1 MDILSGITLLGGLA
15 FFLYGMQVLSAGLER
30 MAGGKLESLL
40 KKMTASPFKSLLLGA
55 GITAAIQSSSAV
67 TVMLVGLVNSGIMTI
82 GQSIGVIMGSNI
94 GTTITSWVLT
104 LVGIESDN
112 LFVSLLKPENF
123 SLLFAF
129 VGILLMM
136 SSGSQRRKDI
146 GTILVGFAVLMYG
159 MKLMSGAVKPL
170 ANSPA
175 FVSLFTAFR
184 NPILGVLAGL
194 AITAIIQSSS
204 ASVGILQAL
213 ALTGAV
219 SYGAAIPIIMGQN
232 IGTCV
237 TAMLSSIGVSKNA
250 RKVAVVHVA
259 FNLIGTAVCLSAYCG
274 ADALFHFSFTAQP
287 IDAVGIAVVHT
298 AFNVITTFLLFPFT
312 AQLERLA
319 NRVLPDTPQPAA
331 HALLDERL
339 LNTPSVAISECDNL
353 TGQMAQVA
361 SVTLTRAVSLLEHY
375 EEAAAKE
382 ILDSENRLDR
392 YEDELGTYLVRLSS
406 KRLSE
411 PDSLKVSRMLHTIGD
426 FERLGDHAVNL
437 LRSAQELHDK
447 GLHFS
452 DTAAHELSVLTKAIR
467 EILRLTEG
475 AYKSN
480 NLALAMQVEPL
491 EQTID
496 KLTASIKARHVA
508 RLQAGECSIELGFI
522 LSDILG
528 NLERVSD
535 HCSNIAVAVV
545 ELSHSSFDTH
555 RYLGEIRSDSEQFR
569 EDFHRFSRQF
579 SL

>member
-40 KKMTASPFKSLLLGA
+40 KKMTASPLKSLLLGA

-67 TVMLVGLVNSGIMTI
+67 TVMLVGLVNSGILTI

-94 GTTITSWVLT
+94 GTTMTSWVLT

-112 LFVSLLKPENF
+112 IFISLLKPENF

-129 VGILLMM
+129 VGIILMM
-136 SSGSQRRKDI
+136 GSHPRRKDI

-170 ANSPA
+170 ANNPA
-175 FVSLFTAFR
+175 FVSMFTAFR

-259 FNLIGTAVCLSAYCG
+259 FNLIGTAVCLTAYCA
-274 ADALFHFSFTAQP
+274 ADTVLRFSFTAQP

-331 HALLDERL
+331 PALLDERL

-361 SVTLTRAVSLLEHY
+361 SATLTQAVSLLDCF
-375 EEAAAKE
+375 EETAVAE
-382 ILDSENRLDR
+382 ILDSENILDR

-426 FERLGDHAVNL
+426 FERLGDHAVNIL
-437 LRSAQELHDK
+437 HSAQELHDK
-447 GLHFS
+447 GLRFS
-452 DTAAHELSVLTKAIR
+452 DNALHELSVLTAAIR

-475 AYKSN
+475 AYKGN
-480 NLALAMQVEPL
+480 DLFLAMQVEPL

-496 KLTASIKARHVA
+496 KLTAAIRARHVA
-508 RLQAGECSIELGFI
+508 RLQSGECSIELGFI
-522 LSDILG
+522 LADLLG

-545 ELSHSSFDTH
+545 ELSHRSFDTH
-555 RYLGEIRSDSEQFR
+555 RYLSEIRSDSEQFR
-569 EDFHRFSRQF
+569 QDFHRFSRQF

>member
-40 KKMTASPFKSLLLGA
+40 KKMTASPLKSLLLGA

-67 TVMLVGLVNSGIMTI
+67 TVMLVGLVNSGILTI

-94 GTTITSWVLT
+94 GTTMTSWVLT

-112 LFVSLLKPENF
+112 IFISLLKPENF

-129 VGILLMM
+129 VGIILMM
-136 SSGSQRRKDI
+136 GSHPRRKDI

-159 MKLMSGAVKPL
+159 MKLMSGAVKPM
-170 ANSPA
+170 ANNPA
-175 FVSLFTAFR
+175 FVSMFTAFR

-259 FNLIGTAVCLSAYCG
+259 FNLIGTAVCLTAYCA
-274 ADALFHFSFTAQP
+274 ADAVLGFSFTAQP

-331 HALLDERL
+331 PALLDERL

-361 SVTLTRAVSLLEHY
+361 SATLTQAVSLLDCF
-375 EEAAAKE
+375 EETAVAE
-382 ILDSENRLDR
+382 ILDSENTLDR

-426 FERLGDHAVNL
+426 FERLGDHAVNIL
-437 LRSAQELHDK
+437 HSAQELHDK
-447 GLHFS
+447 GLRFS
-452 DTAAHELSVLTKAIR
+452 DNALHELSVLTAAIR

-475 AYKSN
+475 AYKGN
-480 NLALAMQVEPL
+480 DLFLAMQVEPL

-496 KLTASIKARHVA
+496 KLTAAIRARHVA
-508 RLQAGECSIELGFI
+508 RLQSGECSIELGFI
-522 LSDILG
+522 LADLLG

-545 ELSHSSFDTH
+545 ELSHRSFDTH
-555 RYLGEIRSDSEQFR
+555 RYLSEIRSDSEQFR
-569 EDFHRFSRQF
+569 QDFHRFSRQF

>member
-40 KKMTASPFKSLLLGA
+40 KKMTASPLKSLLLGA

-67 TVMLVGLVNSGIMTI
+67 TVMLVGLVNSGILTI

-94 GTTITSWVLT
+94 GTTMTSWVLT

-112 LFVSLLKPENF
+112 IFISLLKPENF

-129 VGILLMM
+129 VGIILMM
-136 SSGSQRRKDI
+136 GSHPRRKDI

-170 ANSPA
+170 ANNPA
-175 FVSLFTAFR
+175 FVSMFTAFR

-259 FNLIGTAVCLSAYCG
+259 FNLIGTAVCLTAYCA
-274 ADALFHFSFTAQP
+274 ADAVLRFSFTAQP

-331 HALLDERL
+331 PALLDERL

-361 SVTLTRAVSLLEHY
+361 SATLTQAVSLLDCF
-375 EEAAAKE
+375 EETAVAE
-382 ILDSENRLDR
+382 ILDSENILDR

-426 FERLGDHAVNL
+426 FERLGDHAVNIL
-437 LRSAQELHDK
+437 HSAQELHDK
-447 GLHFS
+447 GLRFS
-452 DTAAHELSVLTKAIR
+452 DNALHELSVLTAAIR

-475 AYKSN
+475 AYKGN
-480 NLALAMQVEPL
+480 DLFLAMQVEPL

-496 KLTASIKARHVA
+496 KLTAAIRARHVA
-508 RLQAGECSIELGFI
+508 RLQSGECSIELGFI
-522 LSDILG
+522 LADLLG

-545 ELSHSSFDTH
+545 ELSHRSFDTH
-555 RYLGEIRSDSEQFR
+555 RYLSEIRSDSEQFR
-569 EDFHRFSRQF
+569 QDFHRFSLQF